1 MSFASMGAK
10 ALKEIFTE
18 GVGETTQ
25 ALGKASPSVTV
36 KPQRFDA
43 KLLEQAGRQSV
54 GSREILVDMPIRDFL
69 KVAEKVAPDDPG
81 RAGSRKITKEL
92 VEKGTPFNTLPSITF
107 ENLGD
112 GAAKATGH
120 EGRHRAI
127 ALLDAGEETMPV
139 VLTSS
144 GGKGGSIRWL
154 KQNDPNSSDY
164 IDVLPDRLKSE
175 DTDDI
180 IPMPDIAKN
189 IRKETAADDILRE
202 VNPSLV
208 QRPTK

>member
-69 KVAEKVAPDDPG
+69 KVAEKVSPDDPQ
-81 RAGSRKITKEL
+81 RADSRKITKEL
-92 VEKGTPFNTLPSITF
+92 VEKGTPFRSIPSLTF
-107 ENLGD
+107 ENSGD
-112 GAAKATGH
+112 GTAKVVGH
-120 EGRHRAI
+120 EGRHRAM
-127 ALLDAGEETMPV
+127 ALLAEGEDTIPV
-139 VLTSS
+139 VLHSY
-144 GGKGGSIRWL
+144 GGKGGSIRWGQ
-154 KQNDPNSSDY
+154 QNDPDSFDY
-164 IDVLPDRLKSE
+164 KDVLPDRLKSE
-175 DTDDI
+175 DTDDVV
-180 IPMPDIAKN
+180 PMPDIAKN